1 MSESSKDPPLEV
13 PPDGGCYLSEVVD
26 LASVRIRL
34 GRMPF
39 KAKVCE
45 HRSLLYSPTER
56 RVWCEDCERT
66 VDNFDAFLIFT
77 RKFEEMLSEA
87 RHKMQ
92 VADEA
97 MKSSVRRRATKQLDR
112 AWGKMA
118 VCYPIATAACFPKI
132 SLEARLC
139 AREISSLPEEPRSNR
154 TIDRQGALHRP
165 GECLSGAGG

>member
-13 PPDGGCYLSEVVD
+13 LPHGGCYLSEVVD

-34 GRMPF
+34 RRTLF

-45 HRSLLYSPTER
+45 HRPLIYSPTER

-66 VDNFDAFLIFT
+66 IDDFDAFVIFT
-77 RKFEEMLSEA
+77 RKFEDMLREA

-112 AWGKMA
+112 HG
-118 VCYPIATAACFPKI
+118 
-132 SLEARLC
+132 AR
-139 AREISSLPEEPRSNR
+139 
-154 TIDRQGALHRP
+154 
-165 GECLSGAGG
+165 